1 MISYYLKKK
10 RWAMFW
16 QSSTRL
22 WLCWS
27 VFLSFSVIRLTLI
40 HPCFHPTPSQS
51 PVLSLTHCRES
62 APWGNL
68 ILTLMVIFNLR
79 AQGENK
85 AEKDHEELPER
96 WASPECPVKN
106 FFAAILIQNCYNDSS
121 ISTLITTVW
130 GVHYMSSM
138 VACYILFKI
147 S

>member
-27 VFLSFSVIRLTLI
+27 VFLSVFVIRFTLI
-40 HPCFHPTPSQS
+40 HLGFHPTPSQL

-68 ILTLMVIFNLR
+68 ILTLMTIFNPK
-79 AQGENK
+79 AQEETK

-96 WASPECPVKN
+96 LVSPECPVRKLFCNN
-106 FFAAILIQNCYNDSS
+106 FNSKIVIM
-121 ISTLITTVW
+121 ITVL
-130 GVHYMSSM
+130 
-138 VACYILFKI
+138 AL
-147 S
+147 